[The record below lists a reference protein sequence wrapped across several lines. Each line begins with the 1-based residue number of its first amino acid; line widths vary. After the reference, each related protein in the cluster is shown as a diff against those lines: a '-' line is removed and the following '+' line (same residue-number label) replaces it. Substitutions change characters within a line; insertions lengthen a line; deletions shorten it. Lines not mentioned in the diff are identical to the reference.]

1 VSAGLRLKWSVR
13 VAKTALALWPV
24 QLRLGVRRLMDELG
38 GVTFLRCA
46 FWVDPI
52 FQNAFEKNA
61 ASETRVGAVSAS
73 AGVPLGAR

>member
-1 VSAGLRLKWSVR
+1 LRLKWSVR

-24 QLRLGVRRLMDELG
+24 QLRVRLGVRRLMDELG
-38 GVTFLRCA
+38 GVT

-61 ASETRVGAVSAS
+61 ASETRVGAV
-73 AGVPLGAR
+73 VCQCRGAPRREVRP